1 MPNQKML
8 APTLAVRP
16 ADPLTK
22 KLPPNEFDGSYSTFK
37 IGLGYIGGRRYLQP
51 ERGVQTANGFSR
63 FSFWFKYRNKGFSN
77 FGEWGT

>member
-1 MPNQKML
+1 ML

-37 IGLGYIGGRRYLQP
+37 IGLGYI
-51 ERGVQTANGFSR
+51 RGAATYSQNAV
-63 FSFWFKYRNKGFSN
+63 FKQQMDSAGLAFDPATMTGQKP
-77 FGEWGT
+77 